1 MTVSESKES
10 SWRTLGDVVG
20 NLVSTLASTNPD
32 QRPNPV
38 LRTKR

>member
-38 LRTKR
+38 LRTNR